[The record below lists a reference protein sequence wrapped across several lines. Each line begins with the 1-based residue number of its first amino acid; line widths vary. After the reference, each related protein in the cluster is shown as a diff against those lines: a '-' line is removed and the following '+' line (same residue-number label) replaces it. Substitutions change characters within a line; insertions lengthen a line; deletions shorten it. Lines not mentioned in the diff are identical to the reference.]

1 MDGQWLS
8 QAAECQL
15 FWMFGGAAAKIEYCT
30 QFLVAR
36 PHIGSI
42 VARALQESENRVIG
56 RAGDKSDLVRNSVTL
71 RALVGRDRRSAQV
84 RKTHSPGTR
93 PGEWNDLQTEARLT

>member
-30 QFLVAR
+30 QILVAR

-56 RAGDKSDLVRNSVTL
+56 HTGETFDLVRNCLTEWSP
-71 RALVGRDRRSAQV
+71 VGARPPSTQV

>member
-30 QFLVAR
+30 QFLVRR

-56 RAGDKSDLVRNSVTL
+56 RTGDLSDLVRNCVTQL
-71 RALVGRDRRSAQV
+71 SLGGLTARRSGPKNA
-84 RKTHSPGTR
+84 
-93 PGEWNDLQTEARLT
+93 LARHKAGRVE

>member
-30 QFLVAR
+30 QFRVGR
-36 PHIGSI
+36 HPIGSI
-42 VARALQESENRVIG
+42 VARALQES
-56 RAGDKSDLVRNSVTL
+56 
-71 RALVGRDRRSAQV
+71 
-84 RKTHSPGTR
+84 
-93 PGEWNDLQTEARLT
+93 